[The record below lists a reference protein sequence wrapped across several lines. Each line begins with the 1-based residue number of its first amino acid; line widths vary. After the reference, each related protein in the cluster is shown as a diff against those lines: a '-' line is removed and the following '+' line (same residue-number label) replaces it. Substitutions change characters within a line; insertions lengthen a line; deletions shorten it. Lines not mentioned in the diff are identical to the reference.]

1 MEQGQPRD
9 ELLLEDETA
18 LAAGQP
24 GEAAEPDLPADD
36 LASPASSPSA
46 PSRFAS
52 MARGAARM
60 LFAFVL
66 SQYVIVTVLVAA
78 AAIMLS
84 RTASGLLAEKFDA
97 LAQAIR
103 NF

>member
-1 MEQGQPRD
+1 
-9 ELLLEDETA
+9 
-18 LAAGQP
+18 
-24 GEAAEPDLPADD
+24 
-36 LASPASSPSA
+36 
-46 PSRFAS
+46 
-52 MARGAARM
+52 M